1 LIKLHLEVRKAE
13 KMRLIFGPEIWR
25 AQKHGGISRYFE
37 ELIVCLLLD
46 PNVPFTVVV
55 WADHDSQNTSL
66 SRIKDW
72 TDVSSPNYR
81 KLVPSDIYHA
91 TYYDASTLEELK
103 TYEGKL
109 VVTVFDMISELY
121 PKFRWKFWKNLKR
134 DYFMTADLLIC
145 ISETT
150 KRDLGLFYPK
160 VSATRVVAY
169 LGSSAKL
176 RIKTESEFEVP
187 YPYFVYVGNRHE
199 YKNFFILLE
208 ALVGTGHHI
217 ICVGGEDWN
226 WSEIKFIEANGLGS
240 QVDRI
245 QLADDELWL
254 LMENSLALICTSEYE
269 GFSLPVLEAITL
281 GVPAICSDIEV
292 HREIYGDAPLYFP
305 VDNHLLLQSQLKVVS
320 QSIFRENFSA
330 KSYSSNFA
338 DLNWTSCKEKHLEYY
353 SNLMNL

>member
-1 LIKLHLEVRKAE
+1 
-13 KMRLIFGPEIWR
+13 MRVIFGPEIWR

-46 PNVPFTVVV
+46 PNLPFTVVV

-81 KLVPSDIYHA
+81 NLAPSDIYHP
-91 TYYDASTLEELK
+91 TFYDTRTLEELK
-103 TYEGKL
+103 TFKGKM

-121 PKFRWKFWKNLKR
+121 PKFRWKFWKKLKR

-150 KRDLGLFYPK
+150 KRDLELLYPK
-160 VSATRVVAY
+160 VSARRVVAY
-169 LGSSAKL
+169 LGSTAKL
-176 RIKTESEFEVP
+176 RTETKSKSGVP

-208 ALVGTGHHI
+208 AIVGTGHHV
-217 ICVGGEDWN
+217 ICVGGEDWS
-226 WSEIKFIEANGLGS
+226 WSEIKFIEANGLRS
-240 QVDRI
+240 QVDRV
-245 QLADDELWL
+245 QVGDDELWL
-254 LMENSLALICTSEYE
+254 LIKNSLALVCTSEYE

-281 GVPAICSDIEV
+281 GVPTICSDIEV
-292 HREIYGDAPLYFP
+292 HREIYGDTPLYFS
-305 VDNHLLLQSQLKVVS
+305 VDNHLSLQSQLKVVS
-320 QSIFRENFSA
+320 QFMFRENFSA
-330 KSYSSNFA
+330 KNYSSDFSNF
-338 DLNWTSCKEKHLEYY
+338 NWASCKEKHLEYY
-353 SNLMNL
+353 SILMNL